1 MSPLDTAADAVINL
15 FTPQK
20 KVRPMPANAQQIEQ
34 SFAEMQEAIRPYVR
48 QVALASPQ
56 QRAEKAIE
64 AIEAE
69 GVVTIADL
77 KQLLAEDQSEHDLM
91 AEDVAKLEE
100 ELNRRTAPLYEE
112 IKALMASRK
121 IVRETIAHH
130 TNMLKAPF
138 NGGPK

>member
-64 AIEAE
+64 AIEND
-69 GVVTIADL
+69 GVVTLDDL
-77 KQLLAEDQSEHDLM
+77 RKVLAEDDAEHKRLVESVEALELELQS
-91 AEDVAKLEE
+91 
-100 ELNRRTAPLYEE
+100 RTAPLYEE
-112 IKALMASRK
+112 IKALIASRA
-121 IVRETIAHH
+121 IVRETVMQH
-130 TNMLKAPF
+130 TAMLKAPF
-138 NGGPK
+138 KKD